1 MKEKRW
7 LGTQK
12 YELHCFYCGG
22 FHITGNCPQ
31 IVKAMNGWKYD
42 RSCPE
47 TGHIKIVPNGD
58 EYPTVLA
65 FNGYHYRVVGLW
77 GIPGRLLW
85 LELERFYGDT
95 IVAATFCP
103 DELMEMDLGMSDD
116 EQLSAWLGGL
126 PFLSVSPSEFNGS
139 EEGEN
144 LSGDV
149 IVPVEKLE
157 QDLEQ
162 YITLGSTGCRTIAE
176 DVEFNRLHSKF
187 LAALTNTTPYLSQD
201 VIVPVE
207 KLEAGRYRMMI
218 PVEISTTGGLLLDR
232 RDGLHGYSLEDYP
245 NARFFKGW

>member
-12 YELHCFYCGG
+12 KEYEIHCFYCGG

-31 IVKAMNGWKYD
+31 VVKAMNGWKYD

-139 EEGEN
+139 EAEA
-144 LSGDV
+144 DV
-149 IVPVEKLE
+149 K
-157 QDLEQ
+157 
-162 YITLGSTGCRTIAE
+162 T
-176 DVEFNRLHSKF
+176 
-187 LAALTNTTPYLSQD
+187 
-201 VIVPVE
+201 
-207 KLEAGRYRMMI
+207 
-218 PVEISTTGGLLLDR
+218 TTGE
-232 RDGLHGYSLEDYP
+232 SL
-245 NARFFKGW
+245 